1 MTIALPTTIA
11 SNALA
16 SVSDT
21 LADPGTLLII
31 VAVIALPVAFWVIHK
46 LITLFPAEKTIGK
59 GYDAMDRPF
68 LVKRRGSRK
77 YREYTDG
84 QI

>member
-1 MTIALPTTIA
+1 
-11 SNALA
+11 
-16 SVSDT
+16 
-21 LADPGTLLII
+21 
-31 VAVIALPVAFWVIHK
+31 VAFWVIHK
-46 LITLFPAEKTIGK
+46 LITLFPGEKTIGK
-59 GYDAMDRPF
+59 GYDANDRAF